1 MTKAGWSRFI
11 LLGFLWG
18 TPYLFLKVAVEEI
31 SPAVIVFLR
40 VLIGAIV
47 LLPIAMR
54 KKTLFIARKHWPF
67 LILYTITELIGPWYL
82 ITNAEQK
89 ISSGL
94 AGLLVATVP
103 IWAALLA
110 SIFGDQ
116 TVWHKSRLFGLIIG
130 FIGVVA
136 VVGIESISGRQDIVS
151 IGMVILAAMCY
162 AYAINMI
169 NRRIPQVPGLALNT
183 WAMLITSF
191 VYLPFAVVS
200 WPSKRPSIEAMG
212 SVIGL
217 GVLCTAIAFII
228 FFKLVAEVGPPRASL
243 ITYLNTAFAVL
254 LGVVLLSE
262 PLTIGIAIGLPL
274 VLIGSYF
281 ASRKVSR

>member
-1 MTKAGWSRFI
+1 LTKAGWSRFI

-47 LLPIAMR
+47 LLPIAL
-54 KKTLFIARKHWPF
+54 KQKTFFIARKYWPF

-103 IWAALLA
+103 IWSAILA
-110 SIFGDQ
+110 SIFGDH

-130 FIGVVA
+130 FMGVVA
-136 VVGIESISGRQDIVS
+136 VVGIESLSGRQDIVS
-151 IGMVILAAMCY
+151 IAMVIFAAMCY

-169 NRRIPQVPGLALNT
+169 NRRIPEVPGLALNA
-183 WAMLITSF
+183 WAMLITSA
-191 VYLPFAVVS
+191 VYLPFAVAS
-200 WPSKRPSIEAMG
+200 WPSQTPSIQAIG
-212 SVIGL
+212 SVVGL

-254 LGVVLLSE
+254 LGVVLLRE

-281 ASRKVSR
+281 ASRKVSL